1 MKKTA
6 DRCAAPYTENNP
18 GAAMPGVCFLLPY
31 RCATAQRRS
40 NGAASAAMDNPPA
53 PITAAPPYCYLVPGV
68 TPEAA
73 ALADTKNTMAEPR
86 RCCSPC
92 KPGSAAK
99 HDHRGGR
106 FKSLDAFA
114 PRPVG
119 PLFLQRREISEGGYQ
134 RGYSGKM
141 VGSAHEG

>member
-40 NGAASAAMDNPPA
+40 NGAASAAIGNLPA

-73 ALADTKNTMAEPR
+73 AMEAVKALHIETPVDALAILWELR
-86 RCCSPC
+86 RM
-92 KPGSAAK
+92 KE
-99 HDHRGGR
+99 RN
-106 FKSLDAFA
+106 
-114 PRPVG
+114 
-119 PLFLQRREISEGGYQ
+119 
-134 RGYSGKM
+134 
-141 VGSAHEG
+141 